1 MSDRPRIGLDNSAF
15 RGRLRQPVARVAP
28 LASEPIRQPF
38 GPRVS
43 ARSTTAAPE
52 VTAAPKMV
60 KQLESHT
67 EVVSIQPVTAYR
79 PKPVALAAKESAQ
92 NFQLVTPQPYAKPA
106 HPKLQQSQVL
116 RRQAV
121 RNPAQKVQT
130 SQPKHTKLQ
139 LAMVGMAIFVFG
151 IGLFVSLITVQ
162 TNHAAKTQV
171 AALAAHAQQPD
182 GAAAPNAPPSETKP
196 TTTSMGSYHVAP
208 DLPQQIIIPKLYVYA
223 SIRSMSVNAK
233 NELQAP
239 GNIYDAGWYNASA
252 KPGSGAGN
260 GAMLIDGHV
269 HGPTQPGVFAN
280 IKKLIAGDVIQV
292 VRGDGKKFSYS
303 VVKTQT
309 VDAANLEIG
318 SSLTSAVPGKP
329 ALNLI
334 TCGGPY
340 DKQSGEYTQRTLVFA
355 VQSDLTAN

>member
-28 LASEPIRQPF
+28 LANGPIRQPF

-43 ARSTTAAPE
+43 NRQAAVTPVILTKPE
-52 VTAAPKMV
+52 LQHQMRFQADVTAV
-60 KQLESHT
+60 KPH
-67 EVVSIQPVTAYR
+67 VVQKRA
-79 PKPVALAAKESAQ
+79 
-92 NFQLVTPQPYAKPA
+92 PQPTQKLQMVVPQPFAVPA

-121 RNPAQKVQT
+121 HNPATKQQKIQ
-130 SQPKHTKLQ
+130 QKHTKTQ
-139 LAMVGMAIFVFG
+139 LAMIGMAIFVFG
-151 IGLFVSLITVQ
+151 IGLFVSLITLQ

-171 AALAAHAQQPD
+171 AALAVHAQQAD
-182 GAAAPNAPPSETKP
+182 GAAAPDTPPTESKP
-196 TTTSMGSYHVAP
+196 TTTSMGTYHVAP

-223 SIRSMSVNAK
+223 RIRSMSVNAK

-252 KPGSGAGN
+252 KPGSGAGS
-260 GAMLIDGHV
+260 GAILIDGHV
-269 HGPTQPGVFAN
+269 HGPTQPGVFVN
-280 IKKLIAGDVIQV
+280 IKKLVAGDDIQV
-292 VRGDGKKFSYS
+292 VRGDGKTFHYS
-303 VVKTQT
+303 VVKTQN
-309 VDAANLEIG
+309 VDAANLDIG
-318 SSLTSAVPGKP
+318 ASLTSAVPGKP

-355 VQSDLTAN
+355 VQSELTAN